1 MEDAMMAY
9 RVVRAPERRV
19 FYVDVGNIPPSDV
32 EQYMQKV
39 MTSMKRNQLV
49 DPQSGRVDLRYNPM
63 SVEEDYFIPVRG
75 DTSTKVETLTGGQN
89 AAAIDDVKYLRDKLF
104 SALKIPASYLTQGDE
119 ATEDKTTLAQKDIR
133 FARTIQRLQ
142 RAVISEL
149 EKIGIIH
156 LYTLGFRGDDL
167 LNFNLF
173 LNNPSKLAE
182 LQELEHWKTKF
193 DIAGAATEGYFS
205 RRWISEHLFNMSEE
219 EFIRNQRE
227 LFYDRKYDAQ
237 LNAAAEAAGEAEAN
251 IGSGGAAP
259 FGDAEG
265 GGDALADLGG
275 GETGGDDLDALGGDD
290 DLGAADDDADDGMLL
305 AEPPAKRDLEEDGS
319 YLTPGA
325 RGKRYTPS
333 KRDKRKDAG
342 PRTKNYNINPEIS
355 SRTIFQGWKGS
366 NGMNQVRNGLM
377 EDQRS
382 NYEKRQELDEQMLF
396 QRSHEIKELI
406 TGLETKETKDEA
418 Q

>member
-1 MEDAMMAY
+1 M
-9 RVVRAPERRV
+9 
-19 FYVDVGNIPPSDV
+19 
-32 EQYMQKV
+32 
-39 MTSMKRNQLV
+39 
-49 DPQSGRVDLRYNPM
+49 
-63 SVEEDYFIPVRG
+63 
-75 DTSTKVETLTGGQN
+75 
-89 AAAIDDVKYLRDKLF
+89 
-104 SALKIPASYLTQGDE
+104 LKA
-119 ATEDKTTLAQKDIR
+119 
-133 FARTIQRLQ
+133 
-142 RAVISEL
+142 
-149 EKIGIIH
+149 
-156 LYTLGFRGDDL
+156 
-167 LNFNLF
+167 
-173 LNNPSKLAE
+173 
-182 LQELEHWKTKF
+182 
-193 DIAGAATEGYFS
+193 
-205 RRWISEHLFNMSEE
+205 
-219 EFIRNQRE
+219 
-227 LFYDRKYDAQ
+227 
-237 LNAAAEAAGEAEAN
+237 
-251 IGSGGAAP
+251 
-259 FGDAEG
+259 
-265 GGDALADLGG
+265 
-275 GETGGDDLDALGGDD
+275 DD